1 VIGLDFPVKPQWI
14 HDVHQLWQ
22 PAQPI
27 GALIEAALARMMG
40 EVEGSKS
47 RRNSLTIILRYFVAT
62 VGRGQSRRTA
72 ARDVWVA
79 YSRAYPVSTLAPAYL
94 THLIAQNAV
103 AAEASRFIAGRYSL
117 EDKLRSGVLRRHVA
131 ARFGE
136 RKVVTN
142 AASAFLRTLQYFD
155 VLAPG
160 GKAGRYVFARRLPVP
175 REAFP
180 LVVWSWWQAHR
191 APHVDFERFGQDPVA
206 AFLAPATLSAHWT
219 AFQSNLWSLEERPGV
234 RRVTLKHVEAQE
246 FEDALV
252 RLVPGR
258 TAD

>member
-1 VIGLDFPVKPQWI
+1 MIGLDFPVKPQWI

-27 GALIEAALARMMG
+27 GALVEAALAQTMG
-40 EVEGSKS
+40 EVAGGKS

-72 ARDVWVA
+72 EQDVWVT
-79 YSRAYPVSTLAPAYL
+79 YSRAYPASTLAPAYL
-94 THLIAQNAV
+94 AHLIAQNAV

-117 EDKLRSGVLRRHVA
+117 EDKLRSGALRQHVA

-160 GKAGRYVFARRLPVP
+160 DRSGRYVFARRLPVP

-180 LVVWSWWQAHR
+180 LIVWSWWQAHR
-191 APHVDFERFGQDPVA
+191 APHVDLERFGQDPVA
-206 AFLAPATLSAHWT
+206 AFLAPDTLSAHWT
-219 AFQSNLWSLEERPGV
+219 AFQPALWSLEERPGV
-234 RRVTLKHVEAQE
+234 RRAALKHVDAPG

-252 RLVPGR
+252 QLVPGR